1 MTLGTSEGSD
11 RDNNVCGLAFG
22 HAYTLLSAFTLLDKT
37 LETNNAAYNQ
47 SMIMLRNP
55 WGVDNAY
62 NQTWKASSA
71 KWTPD
76 NIA

>member
-1 MTLGTSEGSD
+1 MTLGTSEGND
-11 RDNNVCGLAFG
+11 KDNNVCGLALG

-37 LETNNAAYNQ
+37 LETNDAAYNQ

-62 NQTWKASSA
+62 N
-71 KWTPD
+71 
-76 NIA
+76 